1 MRQIT
6 LDELYNGNKY
16 GLKDRV
22 VEALEAKTISNNT
35 EDFDLHRN
43 IEIVRQ
49 TLIVAR
55 EIIENGDCVVDDE
68 VDDAITIFNYH
79 EQTKIRG
86 FIEAYPGI
94 EDRYLKRAYLRM
106 EKDGCP
112 NNENSWEWLGKL
124 ITEEIIKS
132 VEK

>member
-6 LDELYNGNKY
+6 LDKLYNDNKY

-22 VEALEAKTISNNT
+22 VEALEAKMISNNS
-35 EDFDLHRN
+35 ENFDLHRD

-68 VDDAITIFNYH
+68 VDGAITIFNHH

-94 EDRYLKRAYLRM
+94 EDKYVKRAYLRL
-106 EKDGCP
+106 EKDGCLS
-112 NNENSWEWLGKL
+112 NENSWERLGKL

>member
-68 VDDAITIFNYH
+68 VDDAITIFNCA
-79 EQTKIRG
+79 I
-86 FIEAYPGI
+86 FF
-94 EDRYLKRAYLRM
+94 
-106 EKDGCP
+106 
-112 NNENSWEWLGKL
+112 
-124 ITEEIIKS
+124 
-132 VEK
+132 